1 MWSFSPFTKC
11 KTFSGP
17 FEDNIREKVKNMW
30 VIFDPELKLD
40 RQINSVVG
48 ASFLQLK
55 GLRKLKSFLRLNDLE
70 VVIYAFISTR
80 LDYCNALYAGINQF
94 SLSCLQLVTRFFTG
108 TKKEGAYYPCGSFTS
123 LGTC

>member
-17 FEDNIREKVKNMW
+17 FEDNIREKVKNLG

-40 RQINSVVG
+40 RQIK
-48 ASFLQLK
+48 FLQLK

-70 VVIYAFISTR
+70 IVIHAFISTR

-94 SLSCLQLVTRFFTG
+94 SLSPLQLVQDAAAEKREHITPVL
-108 TKKEGAYYPCGSFTS
+108 AS
-123 LGTC
+123 LHWVPVKFRVDF